1 MHRREI
7 EGSHV
12 ETIAKVL
19 TMRTRSSRM
28 AGFGHA
34 VPSRCVDNAEIEAS
48 LGLEAG
54 WIERRTGIRTR
65 YWAEE
70 GDTLSGLAA
79 KAGRMALEDAKINAD
94 DIALTLLATS
104 TPDHLLPPSAPLLAH
119 RLGLA
124 RSGAI
129 DLAGACSGF
138 LYALTLAD
146 GFVRTHGRAVLIVA
160 ANILSRRINPA
171 ERASAVLFAD
181 AAGAVVLSP
190 CREAPRGLLSADLV
204 ADGSGYDLIQIA
216 AGGSSQPFSADM
228 PDENALMTM
237 HDGREV
243 FSRAVALMTQT
254 SQRVLQEAEM
264 TAADIAR
271 FVPHQ
276 ANARMFDAVCGN
288 LGIDR
293 QKTVRTVETFGNSSA
308 ATIPLSL
315 SVAHAERPFVEGEN
329 LLLTAAGAGM
339 TGGAAVYRV

>member
-1 MHRREI
+1 
-7 EGSHV
+7 
-12 ETIAKVL
+12 
-19 TMRTRSSRM
+19 M

-34 VPSRCVDNAEIEAS
+34 VPARCVGNDEIEAR
-48 LGLEAG
+48 LGLESG
-54 WIERRTGIRTR
+54 WIERRTGILRR

-79 KAGRMALEDAKINAD
+79 EAGRMALEDAKIDPD

-119 RLGLA
+119 RLGLS
-124 RSGAI
+124 RSGGI

-160 ANILSRRINPA
+160 ANILSRRINPL

-181 AAGAVVLSP
+181 AAGAVVLTP
-190 CREAPRGLLSADLV
+190 CREGQRGLLSADLRS
-204 ADGSGYDLIQIA
+204 DGSGYDLIRIA
-216 AGGSSQPFSADM
+216 AGGSSQPFSADS
-228 PDENALMTM
+228 PAEDTLMAM
-237 HDGREV
+237 RDGREV
-243 FSRAVALMTQT
+243 FSRAVALMTRT
-254 SQRVLQEAEM
+254 SQQVLQQAGVP
-264 TAADIAR
+264 AANIGR

-288 LGIDR
+288 LAIDR
-293 QKTVRTVETFGNSSA
+293 QKTVRTVESFGNSSA

-315 SVAHAERPFVEGEN
+315 SVTNAERPLAGGET

-339 TGGAAVYRV
+339 TGGAVVYRA